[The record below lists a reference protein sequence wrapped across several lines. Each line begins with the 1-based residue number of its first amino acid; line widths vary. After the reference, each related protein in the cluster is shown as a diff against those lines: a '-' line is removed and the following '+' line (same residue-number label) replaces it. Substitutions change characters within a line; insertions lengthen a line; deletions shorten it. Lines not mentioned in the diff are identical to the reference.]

1 MYVRWQH
8 RTTAR
13 PTTPPR
19 PVGLTSGAQEPA
31 THDLALES
39 EARAVATLLPRHP
52 RRTNPRSRGSSEP
65 RTSWVAVIVE
75 SRRVDGRPRQSLV
88 RYVGTIKCSDAQ
100 LLSARRRFWKRAD
113 VVLAEFTT
121 EERKRFERALA
132 AKVPRPTS
140 EEQAA
145 AGAAF
150 AARYRLPIPA
160 TGRATC
166 RLSRTPNVATVV
178 QPIPPLARA

>member
-13 PTTPPR
+13 PTTR
-19 PVGLTSGAQEPA
+19 QKPVGLTSGAQEPA
-31 THDLALES
+31 APELALE
-39 EARAVATLLPRHP
+39 AQACAVARSLSRRPRWA
-52 RRTNPRSRGSSEP
+52 TTRSRGLSEP
-65 RTSWVAVIVE
+65 RTSLVAVIVA
-75 SRRVDGRPRQSLV
+75 SRRVAGRPRQHLI
-88 RYVGTIKCSDAQ
+88 RYVASIDCAEVQ
-100 LLSARRRFWKRAD
+100 LLSGRKRFWDRAD
-113 VVLAEFTT
+113 VVLAGFTT
-121 EERKRFERALA
+121 EERNRFERALA

-140 EEQAA
+140 EEQTA

-150 AARYRLPIPA
+150 AARYRLQIPA

-178 QPIPPLARA
+178 QPIPPRARA